1 MATNLVLT
9 CLNQAQLPR
18 IRRIQGPFLLEFAH
32 FARFARF
39 ALVVFQGA
47 VDFQT
52 ALPVMRSA
60 TGTDCSGCGHRALL
74 LRPHMQR
81 TLPRCSDRGSAK
93 ALCLRR
99 NGSLESKLSDNR
111 SDGFWHASFP
121 STVQI
126 RGIDPRKS
134 LVHLEP
140 CACIKS
146 VNIQLYMTQLFRAS
160 QDSMATKHGK
170 S

>member
-1 MATNLVLT
+1 MATNLILT
-9 CLNQAQLPR
+9 KPRAAQLPR
-18 IRRIQGPFLLEFAH
+18 IRCIQGPFLLEFAH
-32 FARFARF
+32 FARF

-81 TLPRCSDRGSAK
+81 TLPRCSDRVGSAK

-99 NGSLESKLSDNR
+99 NGSLESKLSDKR

-140 CACIKS
+140 CACVKS
-146 VNIQLYMTQLFRAS
+146 ANIQLYMTQLFRAS

-170 S
+170 T